1 MFNIY
6 VDGIYDL
13 FHAGH
18 INTLKNIKNMRD
30 NVNLIVG
37 LINDKEATNY
47 KRQPVINETN
57 RYIMLDSCKYV
68 DKVITDAPLIITKDF
83 MDKHKIDLVVHS
95 YSNKNDENNQ
105 NEFFKIPIEMGKY
118 ETIEYSHIESTSGI
132 IKRIKE
138 NY

>member
-18 INTLKNIKNMRD
+18 VNTLKNIKNMRD

-57 RYIMLDSCKYV
+57 RYIMLNSCKYV
-68 DKVITDAPLIITKDF
+68 DDVITDAPLIITKDF
-83 MDKHKIDLVVHS
+83 MDKYKIDLVVHS

-105 NEFFKIPIEMGKY
+105 NNFFKIPIEIGKY
-118 ETIEYSHIESTSGI
+118 QTIEYSHIESTTGI
-132 IKRIKE
+132 INRIKK

>member
-18 INTLKNIKNMRD
+18 VNTLKNIKNMRD

-47 KRQPVINETN
+47 KRQPVINESN

-68 DKVITDAPLIITKDF
+68 DEVITDAPLIINKNF
-83 MDKHKIDLVVHS
+83 MDKHNIDLVVHS
-95 YSNKNDENNQ
+95 FSNKNDENNQ

-118 ETIEYSHIESTSGI
+118 EIIEYSHIESTTGI

>member
-18 INTLKNIKNMRD
+18 VNTLKNIKNMRD
-30 NVNLIVG
+30 NVNLMVG

-68 DKVITDAPLIITKDF
+68 DEVIIDAPLIVTKDF

-105 NEFFKIPIEMGKY
+105 NEFFKIPIEIGKY
-118 ETIEYSHIESTSGI
+118 ETIEYSHIESTTGI
-132 IKRIKE
+132 INRIKN

>member
-18 INTLKNIKNMRD
+18 VNTLKNIKNMRD

-47 KRQPVINETN
+47 KRRPVINETN
-57 RYIMLDSCKYV
+57 RYIMIDSCKYV
-68 DKVITDAPLIITKDF
+68 DKVIKDAPLIITKDF

-95 YSNKNDENNQ
+95 FSNKNDENNQ
-105 NEFFKIPIEMGKY
+105 NKFFKIPIEMGKY
-118 ETIEYSHIESTSGI
+118 KTIEYSHIESTTGI
-132 IKRIKE
+132 INRIKN

>member
-18 INTLKNIKNMRD
+18 VNTLKNIKNMRD

-47 KRQPVINETN
+47 KRLPVINETN
-57 RYIMLDSCKYV
+57 RYIMIDSCKYV
-68 DKVITDAPLIITKDF
+68 DKVIKDAPLIITKDF

-118 ETIEYSHIESTSGI
+118 QTIDYSHIESTTGI
-132 IKRIKE
+132 INRIKKD
-138 NY
+138 Y

>member
-6 VDGIYDL
+6 IDGIYDL

-18 INTLKNIKNMRD
+18 VNTLKNIKNMRD

-68 DKVITDAPLIITKDF
+68 DDVITDAPLIITKNF
-83 MDKHKIDLVVHS
+83 MDKHNIDLVVHS

-105 NEFFKIPIEMGKY
+105 NEFFKIPIEMRKY
-118 ETIEYSHIESTSGI
+118 ETIQYSHIESTSGI

>member
-18 INTLKNIKNMRD
+18 VNTLKNIKNMRD

-68 DKVITDAPLIITKDF
+68 DEVIIDAPLIVNKDF

-105 NEFFKIPIEMGKY
+105 NEFFKIPIEIGKY
-118 ETIEYSHIESTSGI
+118 ETIEYSHIESTTGI
-132 IKRIKE
+132 INRIKN